1 MCVVILAATSV
12 AWELYQIFMDKGCP
26 LILQHDNG
34 REFVNKVIGRLKQLW
49 PACLIVRG
57 RPRHPQTQGS
67 IERAN
72 KDVKEMIGK
81 WMEKHGSTRW
91 SIGIHEVA
99 FDKNNRYNRTIKV
112 CKLLIN

>member
-1 MCVVILAATSV
+1 
-12 AWELYQIFMDKGCP
+12 MDKGCP

-34 REFVNKVIGRLKQLW
+34 REFVNKVIVRLKQLW
-49 PACLIVRG
+49 PACMIIRG
-57 RPRHPQTQGS
+57 RARHPQTQGS

-72 KDVKEMIGK
+72 KDVKEMLGK
-81 WMEKHGSTRW
+81 WMVKHGSTRW

-112 CKLLIN
+112 SFLIC

>member
-1 MCVVILAATSV
+1 MCFVILAATAV
-12 AWELYQIFMDKGCP
+12 AWELFQIFMDKGCP

-34 REFVNKVIGRLKQLW
+34 REFVNKVIVRLKQLW
-49 PACLIVRG
+49 PACMIIRG
-57 RPRHPQTQGS
+57 RARHPQTQGS

-81 WMEKHGSTRW
+81 WMVKHGSTRW
-91 SIGIHEVA
+91 SIGIHEVS

-112 CKLLIN
+112 FF